1 MAHIPKELMPEHK
14 KRLARL
20 AKAKT
25 PKERRKILL
34 EGQTALDKFRRK
46 K

>member
-1 MAHIPKELMPEHK
+1 MEHIPKELMSEHK
-14 KRLARL
+14 KRLARW

-25 PKERRKILL
+25 PKERSKILL